1 MRSQYTRKSRWS
13 SQLVSQPDCDFD
25 VQRFR
30 YAQETMVIIAFQ
42 KFGVKGRHKD
52 FPFASPSAQNGSAWP
67 DDCPKKKKKTR
78 ASKFWLCPTDAAEM
92 LHHCMSYCLVHICAH
107 RNLLVKSSI
116 AWIRQWSKSELTLYY
131 CIPMHFISWS
141 TAIWGY
147 VLWTYTADSAR
158 SSYFGG
164 KDPSSNRS
172 AINRRIVEYHSE

>member
-1 MRSQYTRKSRWS
+1 
-13 SQLVSQPDCDFD
+13 
-25 VQRFR
+25 
-30 YAQETMVIIAFQ
+30 
-42 KFGVKGRHKD
+42 
-52 FPFASPSAQNGSAWP
+52 
-67 DDCPKKKKKTR
+67 
-78 ASKFWLCPTDAAEM
+78 M

-172 AINRRIVEYHSE
+172 AINRRIVEYHSEWILSTLFELLSAMCFPGQANLSTVFAGALKSVLMTFPSTRTSIFSRQWFRPCTTSSAIVSPLCRREY